1 MAMKFY
7 MTPGSCSTGIHILLE
22 TLELPFEA
30 WILSLPAGDHLK
42 PEYLAINPRGTIP
55 TLVPDDG
62 LALTDFR
69 STLPWASCTVR
80 ASAESSLPSATS
92 PSRMCGRARR
102 PWNSRMPSSIA
113 AQLFKLA
120 QCRHPLRQSPQGC
133 VANRP
138 IVGGEG
144 SSGVNALS

>member
-30 WILSLPAGDHLK
+30 WILNLPAGDHLK
-42 PEYLAINPRGTIP
+42 PAYRPSTRAAPFPCRCWP
-55 TLVPDDG
+55 TLVPDEG
-62 LALTDFR
+62 PALTDFR
-69 STLPWASCTVR
+69 STLPWAGCTAR

-102 PWNSRMPSSIA
+102 PW
-113 AQLFKLA
+113 
-120 QCRHPLRQSPQGC
+120 
-133 VANRP
+133 
-138 IVGGEG
+138 
-144 SSGVNALS
+144 SG